1 MEYLT
6 IKENKKCEFKGIP
19 KDGREEE
26 FSEILKK
33 FFNEA
38 IKADMAGKSVKT
50 RTFMS
55 VDDEIVEVTDIW
67 LKK

>member
-1 MEYLT
+1 MNILT
-6 IKENKKCEFKGIP
+6 IKENKECEFKGIP

-26 FSEILKK
+26 ASEIVKK
-33 FFNEA
+33 FFNEF

-67 LKK
+67 PKK